1 MTISIETKTEIIG
14 GKGYPLTITRILGL
28 QQIQLYGKP
37 VWVTAITYHD
47 SREGCTSC
55 FRLYNGPIPPD
66 GEVPNRLPASV
77 EARVKE
83 IAAQILFESAASQDG
98 QHV

>member
-28 QQIQLYGKP
+28 QQIQRHGKP

-66 GEVPNRLPASV
+66 GEVPNKLPPTV

-83 IAAQILFESAASQDG
+83 IAAQMMLNAAKKL
-98 QHV
+98 

>member
-1 MTISIETKTEIIG
+1 MEITITHRTEIIG
-14 GKGYPLTITRILGL
+14 GKGYPLTVTRILGL
-28 QQIQLYGKP
+28 QQIQRHGKP

-55 FRLYNGPIPPD
+55 FRRYNGPIPPE
-66 GEVPNRLPASV
+66 GEVSCKLPPSV

-83 IAAQILFESAASQDG
+83 IAALGMLRAKGGGGI
-98 QHV
+98 V

>member
-1 MTISIETKTEIIG
+1 MTISIETKTEIMD

-28 QQIQLYGKP
+28 QQIQRHGKP

-55 FRLYNGPIPPD
+55 FRMYNGPIPPEGD
-66 GEVPNRLPASV
+66 TIINKLPPTV
-77 EARVKE
+77 EARVKK
-83 IAAQILFESAASQDG
+83 IGAQIMMNAARKI
-98 QHV
+98 

>member
-1 MTISIETKTEIIG
+1 MTISIETKTEIID

-28 QQIQLYGKP
+28 QQIQRHGKP

-66 GEVPNRLPASV
+66 GEGPNRLPPTV
-77 EARVKE
+77 EVRVKE
-83 IAAQILFESAASQDG
+83 IAAQMMLDG
-98 QHV
+98 